1 MAGKEATAQPC
12 LDDVREGQKVTIV
25 EVAAQ
30 AGVSIKTVSRVVNRE
45 PNVRDSTREKV
56 EAAIAALGYRPN
68 PSARG
73 LAGNRSYS
81 IGLLYQAP
89 REFGYVRNVLDGVMA
104 CCENEGY
111 ALLMHPCPDDVDVA
125 GIERFIAQTR
135 IDGAVLTAPICDS
148 LAITSTLEEQGVPF
162 AQLSPWTH
170 HADWLSA
177 QADDERA
184 SRELTE
190 YLIDLGH
197 ERIGFIKGHPAH
209 GSSRKRLAGFV
220 EALEARGIALDPQL
234 LRQGFFEFESGK
246 ACAAELLRMRE
257 RPTAIFASNDD
268 MAAGVVFV
276 ARELGIAIPEQLSVV
291 GFDDSMVAE
300 RTWPPLTT
308 VRQPVRSMADALTGS
323 LIRQLRGQ
331 TVEDADADAH
341 YGCEL
346 VIRGSS
352 GPSPETAAWGAGL

>member
-1 MAGKEATAQPC
+1 MAGRKDGSEESREA
-12 LDDVREGQKVTIV
+12 QKITIV
-25 EVAAQ
+25 EVAAR

-104 CCENEGY
+104 ACEAEDY
-111 ALLMHPCPDDVDVA
+111 SLLMCPCSDEVDLA
-125 GIERFIAQTR
+125 ALERFIAQTR

-148 LAITSTLEEQGVPF
+148 LAVTSLLEEQGVPF
-162 AQLSPWTH
+162 GQLAPSAH
-170 HADWLSA
+170 HGDWLSA

-184 SRELTE
+184 SFELTE
-190 YLIDLGH
+190 YLFALGH

-209 GSSRKRLAGFV
+209 GSSRKRLAGFTRAM
-220 EALEARGIALDPQL
+220 EERGRALDPTL
-234 LRQGFFEFESGK
+234 VRQGYFEFESGK
-246 ACAAELLRMRE
+246 TCAAELLSLPE

-276 ARELGIAIPEQLSVV
+276 AREFGIDVPEQLSVV

-308 VRQPVRSMADALTGS
+308 VRQPVTTMADALTRN
-323 LIRQLRGQ
+323 LIRRLRGQ
-331 TVEDADADAH
+331 SVEADETDAH
-341 YGCEL
+341 YECEL
-346 VIRGSS
+346 VVRDSA
-352 GPSPETAAWGAGL
+352 GPSPQADPWDAGL